1 MREDKYKDLNVPP
14 GPPTA
19 KGIFGE
25 PEYSGFVYEY
35 TELGNHDVP
44 DNWPQ
49 PVAFNDSGD
58 VPGPPVKYQTPKNP
72 DDITAGYGFE
82 DVFQEKEPIFFY
94 HSDHLGS
101 SSFMTDS
108 SGKASQFVSYL
119 LFGEIFIDE
128 HTSDDY
134 LTPYKFNGKELDS
147 ETGLFYYGARY
158 YDAKESRWYG
168 TDPLAE
174 KYINLSPY
182 NYCAVNPVNRI
193 DPDGRDDYTLNKE
206 IGDVKL
212 ITKNDDPDRI
222 LKINNKGEVKCKK
235 NGEAKV
241 AIDGIEHGILS
252 DGMNFKTES
261 NLFAVGGEGQPSAEG
276 LRNLR

>member
-1 MREDKYKDLNVPP
+1 M
-14 GPPTA
+14 
-19 KGIFGE
+19 
-25 PEYSGFVYEY
+25 
-35 TELGNHDVP
+35 
-44 DNWPQ
+44 
-49 PVAFNDSGD
+49 
-58 VPGPPVKYQTPKNP
+58 
-72 DDITAGYGFE
+72 
-82 DVFQEKEPIFFY
+82 
-94 HSDHLGS
+94 
-101 SSFMTDS
+101 
-108 SGKASQFVSYL
+108 
-119 LFGEIFIDE
+119 FIDE
-128 HTSDDY
+128 HTSGDY
-134 LTPYKFNGKELDS
+134 LTPYKFNGKESDS

-206 IGDVKL
+206 TGDVKL